1 MDGGKHMIA
10 SVYDQLNHWGKDD
23 DFFME
28 LLKSTQSK
36 TIADLGCGTGRIT
49 VEMAKA
55 GYHVTA
61 IDPNVEALEYAKQ
74 KAYAQEVTWI
84 VGDSADLERATYD
97 SVIMTANV
105 AQVFITD
112 ESWKTVVHD
121 AYRALKPGGHFIFDT
136 RNPNAKAWEEWQKDD
151 SVDQLQDLNTGDT
164 LTLWDEYEGL
174 NGSVFTFYEKV
185 KNERTNLVIEDKVQL
200 IFRSYEEISESLQ
213 QVGFSSVQA
222 YEDWAFNLATPE
234 AKSFIFHGVK

>member
-1 MDGGKHMIA
+1 MIA
-10 SVYDQLNHWGKDD
+10 FVYDQLNQWGKDA

-28 LLKSTQSK
+28 LLKSTKSK

-55 GYHVTA
+55 GYNVTA
-61 IDPNVEALEYAKQ
+61 IDPNAEALEYAKQ
-74 KAYAQEVTWI
+74 KAYAQDVTWI
-84 VGDSADLERATYD
+84 VGDSADLEPVAYD
-97 SVIMTANV
+97 AVIMTANV

-112 ESWKTVVHD
+112 ESWQTVIHD
-121 AYRALKPGGHFIFDT
+121 AYCALKPGGHFIFDT

-185 KNERTNLVIEDKVQL
+185 KNERTNLVTEDKVQL
-200 IFRSYEEISESLQ
+200 NFRSYEEISESLQ
-213 QVGFSSVQA
+213 QVGFTSVQA
-222 YEDWAFNLATPE
+222 YEDWAFKPATPE
-234 AKSFIFHGVK
+234 AKSFIFHSVK

>member
-1 MDGGKHMIA
+1 MSGGKHMIA
-10 SVYDQLNHWGKDD
+10 FVYDQLNHWGIDD

-36 TIADLGCGTGRIT
+36 MVADLGCGTGRIT

-55 GYHVTA
+55 GYRVTA
-61 IDPNVEALEYAKQ
+61 IDPNAEALEYAKQ
-74 KAYAQEVTWI
+74 KAYAQDVSWI
-84 VGDSADLERATYD
+84 VGDSADLEPVAYD
-97 SVIMTANV
+97 AVIMTANV

-112 ESWKTVVHD
+112 ESWQTVIHD
-121 AYRALKPGGHFIFDT
+121 AYCALKPGGHFIFDT

-185 KNERTNLVIEDKVQL
+185 KNERTNLVIEEKVQL
-200 IFRSYEEISESLQ
+200 NFRSYEEIS
-213 QVGFSSVQA
+213 
-222 YEDWAFNLATPE
+222 
-234 AKSFIFHGVK
+234 

>member
-1 MDGGKHMIA
+1 MIA
-10 SVYDQLNHWGKDD
+10 FVYDQVNQWGKDA

-28 LLKSTQSK
+28 LLKSTESK
-36 TIADLGCGTGRIT
+36 TVADLGCGTGRIT

-55 GYHVTA
+55 GYNVTA
-61 IDPNVEALEYAKQ
+61 IDPNAEALHYAKK
-74 KAYAQEVTWI
+74 KAYAQDVTWI
-84 VGDSADLERATYD
+84 VGDSAELEPVAYD
-97 SVIMTANV
+97 AVIMTANV

-112 ESWKTVVHD
+112 ESWQTVIHD
-121 AYRALKPGGHFIFDT
+121 AYCALKPGGHFIFDT

-185 KNERTNLVIEDKVQL
+185 KNEETNKVIEEKVQL
-200 IFRSYEEISESLQ
+200 NFRSYEEISESLQ
-213 QVGFSSVQA
+213 QVGFTSVQA
-222 YEDWAFNLATPE
+222 YEDWKFKPATAD
-234 AKSFIFHGVK
+234 AKSLIFHSVK

>member
-1 MDGGKHMIA
+1 MIA
-10 SVYDQLNHWGKDD
+10 FVYDQLNHWGKDD

-28 LLKSTQSK
+28 LLKSTESK

-61 IDPNVEALEYAKQ
+61 IDPNAEALEYAKK

-84 VGDSADLERATYD
+84 VGDSADLESVAYD
-97 SVIMTANV
+97 AVIMTANV

-112 ESWKTVVHD
+112 ESWRTVVHD
-121 AYRALKPGGHFIFDT
+121 VYCALKPGGHFIFDT

-185 KNERTNLVIEDKVQL
+185 KNERTYIVTEEKVQL
-200 IFRSYEEISESLQ
+200 NFRSYEEISESLQ

-222 YEDWAFNLATPE
+222 YEDWEFKLATAD
-234 AKSFIFHGVK
+234 AKSFIFHSVK

>member
-1 MDGGKHMIA
+1 MIA
-10 SVYDQLNHWGKDD
+10 FVYDQLNHWGIDD

-36 TIADLGCGTGRIT
+36 MVADLGCGTGRIT

-55 GYHVTA
+55 GYRVTA
-61 IDPNVEALEYAKQ
+61 IDPNAEALEYAKQ
-74 KAYAQEVTWI
+74 KAYAQDVSWI
-84 VGDSADLERATYD
+84 VGDSADLEPVAYD
-97 SVIMTANV
+97 AVIMTANV

-112 ESWKTVVHD
+112 ESWQTVIHD
-121 AYRALKPGGHFIFDT
+121 AYCALKPGGHFIFDT

-151 SVDQLQDLNTGDT
+151 SIDQLQDLNTGDT

-185 KNERTNLVIEDKVQL
+185 KNERTNLVIEEKVQL
-200 IFRSYEEISESLQ
+200 NFRSYEEISESLQ
-213 QVGFSSVQA
+213 QVGFTSVQA
-222 YEDWAFNLATPE
+222 YEDWEFKPATAD
-234 AKSFIFHGVK
+234 AKSLIFHCVK